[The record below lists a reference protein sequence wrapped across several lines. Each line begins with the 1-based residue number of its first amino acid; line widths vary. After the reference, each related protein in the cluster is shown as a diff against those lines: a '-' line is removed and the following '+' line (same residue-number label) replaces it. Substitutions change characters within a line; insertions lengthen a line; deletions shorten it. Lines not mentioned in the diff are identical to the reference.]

1 MSPNPPQEGLHEHIE
16 SIAENAERDITAS
29 RRTQEHMRH
38 VGGMLLIIYAIQL
51 SLFAI
56 LAWLVHVYPVNPIDT
71 TITHEF
77 QENPATWLKLSMD
90 AVSFGGYIFVIPCLV
105 LLAALIFWFAGLRL
119 EAVFVVALSLI
130 SFGLNTLLKI
140 LVARPR
146 PSSHLVDVFQ
156 STTGQSFPSGHVM
169 AYMAFW
175 GLLFSFGIILFR
187 GTRWWRIALLIVSA
201 FFVALIG
208 PSRIYLG
215 DHWAS
220 DVLGAYLIGGV
231 LLGIALWIYIKLKEQ
246 GIMETERAR
255 TRSERSNAFRSF
267 NRE

>member
-16 SIAENAERDITAS
+16 SIAENTERDITAS
-29 RRTQEHMRH
+29 RRTKEHVRH
-38 VGGMLLIIYAIQL
+38 VGGILLSIYAIQL
-51 SLFAI
+51 SLFGM

-71 TITHEF
+71 TITREF
-77 QENPATWLKLSMD
+77 QENPATWLKVSMD
-90 AVSFGGYIFVIPCLV
+90 AVSFGGNIFVIPCLV

-130 SFGLNTLLKI
+130 SFGVNTLLKI

-156 STTGQSFPSGHVM
+156 ATTGLSFPSGHVM

-231 LLGIALWIYIKLKEQ
+231 LLGIALWIYIKLKER

-255 TRSERSNAFRSF
+255 TRPERSNAFRSF
-267 NRE
+267 DTK